1 MTGPTRFQRR
11 SGALGGVATQGFWVP
26 GAPEN
31 TPDPSIPY
39 LPLEGAG
46 AGPSPTAP
54 TITAH
59 PANATSLLDA
69 TGQTFSVS
77 VSGFPTPTLQWEQ
90 NTGSGWSNVTGG
102 SGATTLTYTAPTA
115 TASLNGIQYRCVATN
130 TEGSATSNAATWTI
144 IPARALT
151 SGGSITDGT
160 TFNGA
165 SITVGQ
171 NRLGIV
177 NLVQVGVA
185 TDDRV
190 APISVRIGSHELTQI
205 GTPIAIDA
213 FTFKTA
219 WRCLS
224 TSAAI
229 TGTLTMEW
237 AASDVQDSVA
247 WGAIEWENRDTSG
260 TNGSGAVHT
269 PATNTGT
276 GTAMTVGSI
285 ADPGSSGDFVCAT
298 WAWEDANAA
307 DGQTHSPGA
316 GLFELSESN
325 ALDTTWYGAQAIS
338 VGVKASSVAGT
349 LTGSETWVA
358 HAFVVKTTAGGGS
371 FNDSAADAVTAGDS
385 ASSQGTHGVAATDA
399 ATPGDSATSQATA
412 ARDATDAVTPG
423 DSATSAAVFAA
434 AATDAATPGDSANAT
449 RTQAASATDAATP
462 GDSATTQATM
472 GATATD
478 AAAPGDSASSQATAA
493 VSATDAVTP
502 ADAAS
507 SAAASASAAT
517 DAVTPTD
524 AAQAQS
530 TLATSATDA
539 VTPTDAASSQST
551 AAASATDALA
561 LTDSASLDAAGGVVA
576 TDPVTPGDSATSQST
591 GAAQASDAV
600 TVGDAA
606 ASQAIAAASA
616 VDAIAPGDAADAAR
630 VASASATDAIALA
643 DSASITGNVY
653 DVGAV
658 DGLDLGDEADT
669 VLSANADAIDGVL
682 LGDAAAVEVTL
693 EELLAR
699 IAALEAE
706 NALLRAQAGGGGGG
720 DAYEMV
726 FRRHHAL
733 EARDRRRAHI
743 ARRNEQVMALIRGF
757 LAAQGDG
764 GSTTT

>member
-1 MTGPTRFQRR
+1 VTGPTRFQRR
-11 SGALGGVATQGFWVP
+11 SGALGGDATQGFWVP

-46 AGPSPTAP
+46 GGPSPTAP

-90 NTGSGWSNVTGG
+90 NTGSGWSSVTGG

-130 TEGSATSNAATWTI
+130 TEGSATSNAATWTV
-144 IPARALT
+144 IPARSLT

-177 NLVQVGVA
+177 NIVQIGVA

-205 GTPIAIDA
+205 GTPIVIDSI
-213 FTFKTA
+213 TFKTV

-229 TGTLTMEW
+229 SGTLTMEW
-237 AASDVQDSVA
+237 AASDVQDTVA

-269 PATNTGT
+269 PATNAGT

-349 LTGSETWVA
+349 LTGSETWAA

-371 FNDSAADAVTAGDS
+371 FNDSATDAVTAGDS

-412 ARDATDAVTPG
+412 A
-423 DSATSAAVFAA
+423 
-434 AATDAATPGDSANAT
+434 
-449 RTQAASATDAATP
+449 
-462 GDSATTQATM
+462 
-472 GATATD
+472 
-478 AAAPGDSASSQATAA
+478 

-502 ADAAS
+502 TDTAS

-551 AAASATDALA
+551 AAASATDAST
-561 LTDSASLDAAGGVVA
+561 LTDAASVDVAGGVVA
-576 TDPVTPGDSATSQST
+576 ADAVTPGDSATSQST

-600 TVGDAA
+600 AAGDATTSQAVMAAAAADAA
-606 ASQAIAAASA
+606 A
-616 VDAIAPGDAADAAR
+616 PTDAADAAR
-630 VASASATDAIALA
+630 VVSASAADAIAPA
-643 DSASITGNVY
+643 DSATITSNVY
-653 DVGAV
+653 DVGAE
-658 DGLDLGDEADT
+658 DGLALDDQ
-669 VLSANADAIDGVL
+669 ADAALVASAQALEVVL
-682 LGDAAAVEVTL
+682 LGDAAVIEVSI

-706 NALLRAQAGGGGGG
+706 NAALRAAAGSGGGGG
-720 DAYEMV
+720 DDVTEIY
-726 FRRHHAL
+726 RRYYSRQQADP
-733 EARDRRRAHI
+733 RKDRIRQ
-743 ARRNEQVMALIRGF
+743 RNEQVMALIRGF
-757 LAAQGDG
+757 LAAQGDNG
-764 GSTTT
+764 AS